1 MLTLGDLTFPC
12 EAVWKVPSLWCEQ
25 GDEYDVHWLVNQLK
39 KKLLGCQAPCCWR
52 RERRRKDPS
61 RVFRDSSGMERVWTL
76 HRVVEDLVPPV
87 TLPALWSQANY
98 PGKAFS
104 STEWERCYAPMVL
117 CCRCSVAHLST
128 LWPHAFLRTRSPVL
142 HNLPELAQTHV
153 HWVSDA
159 IQPSHPL
166 PFPSPPSLNL
176 SEHEDLFQWIG
187 FASGGQSALE
197 KLKEFMKIKLLLHT
211 KFFSFLL
218 S

>member
-25 GDEYDVHWLVNQLK
+25 GDEYDVHWLVSQLK
-39 KKLLGCQAPCCWR
+39 KKLLGCQAPCCWH
-52 RERRRKDPS
+52 RERRRKGPS

-117 CCRCSVAHLST
+117 CCCCSVAHLST
-128 LWPHAFLRTRSPVL
+128 LWPHAFLHTRLSCPSLSPRACSNSCPL
-142 HNLPELAQTHV
+142 SQ
-153 HWVSDA
+153 WC
-159 IQPSHPL
+159 HPTISSSAL
-166 PFPSPPSLNL
+166 PFSSFPQSFRAWGSFPINWLCIRWPKCFGKVKRI
-176 SEHEDLFQWIG
+176 HENK
-187 FASGGQSALE
+187 A
-197 KLKEFMKIKLLLHT
+197 T
-211 KFFSFLL
+211 VTY
-218 S
+218 